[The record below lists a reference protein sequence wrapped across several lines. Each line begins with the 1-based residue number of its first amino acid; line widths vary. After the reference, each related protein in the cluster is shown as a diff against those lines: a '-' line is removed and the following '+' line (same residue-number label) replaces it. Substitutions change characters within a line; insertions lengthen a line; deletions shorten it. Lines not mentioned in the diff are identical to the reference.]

1 MSCWPEFKVKGVEVN
16 QEKGIYGQ
24 EIEEVDACSYPFYS
38 ISINSDGAVSVCF
51 LDWSHKLIVGDVR
64 NQSVQEIWDGKQMRA
79 YRKMFLQGDRKK
91 HNVCGGCG
99 QMTHGMPDNIDA
111 FKENL
116 LEKLMGQGYFNDVPD
131 LIHQPSMDSVSVKI
145 SNMKTKYES

>member
-1 MSCWPEFKVKGVEVN
+1 
-16 QEKGIYGQ
+16 
-24 EIEEVDACSYPFYS
+24 
-38 ISINSDGAVSVCF
+38 
-51 LDWSHKLIVGDVR
+51 
-64 NQSVQEIWDGKQMRA
+64 
-79 YRKMFLQGDRKK
+79 
-91 HNVCGGCG
+91 
-99 QMTHGMPDNIDA
+99 MTHGMPDNIDA

>member
-1 MSCWPEFKVKGVEVN
+1 M
-16 QEKGIYGQ
+16 
-24 EIEEVDACSYPFYS
+24 
-38 ISINSDGAVSVCF
+38 
-51 LDWSHKLIVGDVR
+51 IVGDVR
-64 NQSVQEIWDGKQMRA
+64 NQSVQEIWDGRQMRA
-79 YRKMFLQGDRKK
+79 YRKMFLQGARKK